1 MGTLGHALAPVEV
14 NWMCRLGT
22 ELWPVVVALDQRP
35 GPTATQQMAMK
46 PVLPPRILERLRLG
60 REVAAEIPPTLPD
73 HRAWVHVEPVLDPQ
87 LGQMQQREYGLESIL
102 ISYGEENPLIGF
114 RLRRREIHRRFE
126 DSPDDWDLVGL
137 SVDEVCIVKSEDEV
151 AVRLTTWH
159 ADLDALTLP
168 HHVDSP
174 F

>member
-1 MGTLGHALAPVEV
+1 
-14 NWMCRLGT
+14 
-22 ELWPVVVALDQRP
+22 
-35 GPTATQQMAMK
+35 
-46 PVLPPRILERLRLG
+46 
-60 REVAAEIPPTLPD
+60 
-73 HRAWVHVEPVLDPQ
+73 
-87 LGQMQQREYGLESIL
+87 MQQREHGLESIL

-159 ADLDALTLP
+159 VDLDALTLP